1 MDMFKCDRW
10 DARFFA
16 MADFVASWSE
26 DQSRR
31 VGCVVVG
38 DANEVRSTG
47 YNGLPRG
54 VSGEPASRHSRENG
68 EKYLWFEHA
77 ERNALFN
84 MLRAGVAT
92 SNCRM
97 YCNSF
102 PCADCARAIIQS
114 GITELRTYAPDLS
127 DTKFGRHF
135 EVAMEM
141 LKEGGVCV
149 KLYSRQD
156 KSILRVFSTLEEV
169 RDPKHMLLR

>member
-1 MDMFKCDRW
+1 METKKCDRW

-38 DANEVRSTG
+38 DANEIRSTG

-54 VSGEPASRHSRENG
+54 VSAEHADRHSRENG

-84 MLRAGVAT
+84 MLRAGVNT

-114 GITELRTYAPDLS
+114 GISELRTYAPDLK
-127 DTKFGRHF
+127 DKKFGRHF

-141 LKEGGVCV
+141 FREGGVTL

-156 KSILRVFSTLEEV
+156 GKISDIFSVFEQT
-169 RDPKHMLLR
+169 RDPTSGFFR

>member
-1 MDMFKCDRW
+1 MKIYDCDKW

-16 MADFVASWSE
+16 MADLVASWSE
-26 DQSRR
+26 DQSRK

-54 VSGEPASRHSRENG
+54 VNAEHPERHSREDG

-77 ERNALFN
+77 ERNTLYN
-84 MLRAGVAT
+84 MLRSGVST

-114 GITELRTYAPDLS
+114 GISELRTYAPDLE
-127 DTKFGRHF
+127 DKKFGRHF

-141 LKEGGVCV
+141 FREGGVAV
-149 KLYSRQD
+149 QLYSRED
-156 KSILRVFSTLEEV
+156 KMISCVLGVLQETRNPDSGYF
-169 RDPKHMLLR
+169 R

>member
-1 MDMFKCDRW
+1 MEIFNCDRW

-16 MADFVASWSE
+16 MADLVASWSE
-26 DQSRR
+26 DRSRR

-54 VSGEPASRHSRENG
+54 VSAEHTERHSRENG

-84 MLRAGVAT
+84 MLRAGVST

-114 GITELRTYAPDLS
+114 GVSELRTFVPDLK
-127 DTKFGRHF
+127 DKKFGRHF
-135 EVAMEM
+135 KVALDMF
-141 LKEGGVCV
+141 KEGGVTV
-149 KLYSRQD
+149 RFYSRHD
-156 KSILRVFSTLEEV
+156 DLISGVFGVLEET
-169 RDPKHMLLR
+169 RNPDSGFFR

>member
-1 MDMFKCDRW
+1 MKLFNCDKW

-16 MADFVASWSE
+16 MADLVASWSE

-47 YNGLPRG
+47 YNGMPRG
-54 VSGEPASRHSRENG
+54 VNGEHASRHSRENG

-84 MLRAGVAT
+84 MLRTGVST
-92 SNCRM
+92 SGCRL

-114 GITELRTYAPDLS
+114 GIAELRTFRPDLK
-127 DTKFGRHF
+127 DKVFGRHF
-135 EVAMEM
+135 EVAMDM
-141 LKEGGVCV
+141 LEESGVNV
-149 KLYSRQD
+149 RLYSRHDDMVSRAFSVLAETRDLD
-156 KSILRVFSTLEEV
+156 KGFLR
-169 RDPKHMLLR
+169 

>member
-1 MDMFKCDRW
+1 MNIFNCDRW

-16 MADFVASWSE
+16 MADLVASWSE
-26 DQSRR
+26 DRSRR

-54 VSGEPASRHSRENG
+54 VSAEHTERHSRENG

-84 MLRAGVAT
+84 MLRAGAST

-114 GITELRTYAPDLS
+114 GVGELRTFAPDLK
-127 DTKFGRHF
+127 DKKFGRHF
-135 EVAMEM
+135 EVALDMF
-141 LKEGGVCV
+141 KEGGVTV
-149 KLYSRQD
+149 RFYSRHD
-156 KSILRVFSTLEEV
+156 DLITSVFGVLEET
-169 RDPKHMLLR
+169 RNPDSGFFR